1 MQKSNFK
8 SYLLLHLIVFI
19 WGFTAVLGDLIS
31 VREAALVWYRMGL
44 AGIFLLIYALIVKKP
59 LKLPM
64 KEAAKIIFVGFLI
77 AIHWIFFFR
86 AINISNVS
94 ITLAMF
100 SMGAFFAS
108 ILEPIV
114 YKRRM
119 LWYEVVFGLVIIA
132 GLFVIMQVEMHYLE
146 GIISALF
153 SVFVGV
159 MFTLFNGKLIHK
171 HDSVVIATYEF
182 FAGFAFVTIY
192 LLLAG
197 KFNAEFFDV
206 STKDWFYI
214 IILSSICTAYAFTA
228 AVAVMREL
236 SPYTVML
243 TTNLEPVYGI
253 ILAFFILGESE
264 KMSVPFYIGAVV
276 ILITVILN
284 GIVKNRADKKLLLKA
299 SIPNAPIN

>member
-1 MQKSNFK
+1 MPKSNLK

-19 WGFTAVLGDLIS
+19 WGFTAVLGELIS

-119 LWYEVVFGLVIIA
+119 LWYEVVFGLVIIC
-132 GLFVIMQVEMHYLE
+132 GLFIIMQVEIHYLE
-146 GIISALF
+146 GILTALF
-153 SVFVGV
+153 SVLVGV
-159 MFTLFNGKLIHK
+159 IFTLFNGKLIK
-171 HDSVVIATYEF
+171 NHDSVVIATYEF
-182 FAGFAFVTIY
+182 FAGFAFVTVY
-192 LLLAG
+192 LLIAG
-197 KFNAEFFDV
+197 KFVPGFFDV
-206 STKDWFYI
+206 GAKDWFYI

-253 ILAFFILGESE
+253 FLAFFIIGESE
-264 KMSVPFYIGAVV
+264 QMSVPFYIGSVV

-284 GIVKNRADKKLLLKA
+284 GIVKNRADKKLLSRA